1 MPKTEQ
7 IKQQFEAD
15 LKKIEDAISYSSLS
29 NLRSDLAKVVA
40 DTKANAAKHL
50 DALEQANSKADKA
63 LDPLIEQAQRSRYT
77 PLYVAF
83 LFLSGVVAGIGI
95 GIHLL

>member
-1 MPKTEQ
+1 MTKTEQ

-29 NLRSDLAKVVA
+29 NLRADLAKVVA
-40 DTKANAAKHL
+40 DTKANAEKHL
-50 DALEQANSKADKA
+50 SALEQANGKADQV

-77 PLYVAF
+77 PLYIAF
-83 LFLSGVVAGIGI
+83 LFLSGFAAGLGI
-95 GIHLL
+95 GIHL